1 MTTAAWMAEQLQR
14 AADGR
19 RAMALTVPRYN
30 PRPAGV
36 IREGSATDA
45 VLCTLRQRPGAW
57 LTHAQILV
65 LTQRGTKAICWAL
78 LYLKANGLVESAPDE
93 SRNARYQRYRLIMG
107 RGT

>member
-1 MTTAAWMAEQLQR
+1 MTSAAWMAEQLQR

-19 RAMALTVPRYN
+19 RAMVLNVPRYN

-45 VLCTLRQRPGAW
+45 VLSALQQRPGAW

-78 LYLKANGLVESAPDE
+78 LYLKAQGLVESTADE
-93 SRNARYQRYRLIMG
+93 SRNARYQRYRLAKG
-107 RGT
+107 